1 MSGKPI
7 ELDRWLTYAVR
18 AGQPGG
24 KGWVRLSPRGV
35 QEGQEVDPA
44 QPPVP
49 DLQSGRSGRSPSTA
63 SLSVTRT
70 CATVHKGR
78 WPASVSSSIAAW
90 HGQQV
95 SANEG

>member
-1 MSGKPI
+1 MKRRQA
-7 ELDRWLTYAVR
+7 LTRWSSSHR
-18 AGQPGG
+18 AGRIPRG

-49 DLQSGRSGRSPSTA
+49 DPQSGRSGRSPSTA